1 MTHFE
6 LFPPHYTRLCSKT
19 RVCVSWPHVCHTHIP
34 RMLLGTRGHAVDE
47 LSAAAKVCTL
57 SSPSACKKNGSFTSF
72 FEPPRS
78 SQRQM
83 AAPPPPP
90 LCGRQVAMLLAFTVG
105 RHTQKR
111 WVGKDSSLFGHPVC
125 PLLHAGSPCL
135 DQASPLTSVTL
146 HNTQPK
152 SKGGLI
158 ALQHLSVHVG
168 VSEWGLEG
176 KYSTSRVHIFLHLGG
191 VIKTQHATKREES
204 IAKAVHTTVSPQEQE
219 DLSVMI

>member
-1 MTHFE
+1 M
-6 LFPPHYTRLCSKT
+6 
-19 RVCVSWPHVCHTHIP
+19 
-34 RMLLGTRGHAVDE
+34 DE

-83 AAPPPPP
+83 AAPPPLPP

-111 WVGKDSSLFGHPVC
+111 WVRKDSVPLWTPCRSTLTRRVSMSRRSLTFDLCHFAQHTAKKQRRITV
-125 PLLHAGSPCL
+125 
-135 DQASPLTSVTL
+135 
-146 HNTQPK
+146 
-152 SKGGLI
+152 I

-176 KYSTSRVHIFLHLGG
+176 KYSTSRVHIFLYLRE
-191 VIKTQHATKREES
+191 VIKTQQKGKKGQ
-204 IAKAVHTTVSPQEQE
+204 ILQELYTQ
-219 DLSVMI
+219 